1 MQQEDTFQ
9 HPERSNRS
17 EERLRT
23 SESYIHWE
31 RGLAIVAG
39 IIGIVLLFFLLMVGL
54 PIRKET
60 GGAQLGGLATV
71 VPVAATPPPSQQRA
85 ATAIAPP
92 TGPDQPRLQASARQF
107 PFVRRGPGINFA
119 VIMNLQQGQRVE
131 VVGRNADRQWLK
143 IVLPENARERGW
155 VSADLLGVEGDIGTL
170 PEERE

>member
-1 MQQEDTFQ
+1 MQDDLL
-9 HPERSNRS
+9 PLDDRAGRAA
-17 EERLRT
+17 ERLRP

-54 PIRKET
+54 PIREQS
-60 GGAQLGGLATV
+60 GGTQLGGLATV
-71 VPVAATPPPSQQRA
+71 VAVAATPTPVPQRA

-92 TGPDQPRLQASARQF
+92 TGPDQPRLQATARQF